1 VENLLGWDIGVA
13 RERFFAH
20 ARYRAGVYRAARCY
34 GSRVQ
39 AI

>member
-1 VENLLGWDIGVA
+1 VENLLGWNIGVA

-20 ARYRAGVYRAARCY
+20 ARRRAGVYRAARY